1 MSSSS
6 STSSDNNPT
15 TGSNA
20 ANALAYSSFA
30 DPLLLSAV
38 GNQTNLINSFPAC
51 YVPMFLPDSKFP
63 RQLTRR
69 TVKLWQRLIL
79 AYAVME
85 IYDLGKLSAS
95 VRIELCPECFNK
107 HAKMVM
113 EFYKDYIPQKVSYS
127 DFISAD
133 AKGTPVRG
141 NNIWE
146 IWQEASHTV
155 LSRYMPI
162 WRRVVPVELQEGTH
176 PAKRYEPY
184 LLELRKELFEINDEV
199 AQAQVSKQNEICIT
213 IISIVIYIPLFSRAT
228 ESAKE
233 VRTSKMTGTHWN
245 GFHSCFLVHYHQSHL
260 QNGLIIL
267 PSIST
272 KQQIF

>member
-15 TGSNA
+15 TSNPA
-20 ANALAYSSFA
+20 ANALAYSAFS

-38 GNQTNLINSFPAC
+38 GNQTNTINSFPAC

-155 LSRYMPI
+155 LSRFMPI
-162 WRRVVPVELQEGTH
+162 WRRVVPAELQEGTH

-199 AQAQVSKQNEICIT
+199 AQAQVSRIDIFT
-213 IISIVIYIPLFSRAT
+213 TLISIVIFIPLFSRAT
-228 ESAKE
+228 VSAKE
-233 VRTSKMTGTHWN
+233 VKTSRMIGTLLN
-245 GFHSCFLVHYHQSHL
+245 GFHSCFLVHSHQSHSL
-260 QNGLIIL
+260 NGLIIL
-267 PSIST
+267 PSILT